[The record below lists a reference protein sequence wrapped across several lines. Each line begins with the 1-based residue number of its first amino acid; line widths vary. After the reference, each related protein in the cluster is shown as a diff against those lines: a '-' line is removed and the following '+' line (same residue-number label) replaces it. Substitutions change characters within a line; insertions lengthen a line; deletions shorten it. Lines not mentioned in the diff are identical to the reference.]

1 MHKLTL
7 ASLILLTLM
16 GRVSAADDYLLQP
29 GDTLMVSVWKETELS
44 GEVLVRPDGGIT
56 VPLGG
61 EIEAAGH
68 TVEEVRSVIDERLR
82 KFIPRPEVTVVL
94 RQSLGNQIFVIGK
107 VNRPGQYPINRPVDV
122 MQALSLA
129 GGMTPFAATDDI
141 RVLRRE
147 GQRQITLR
155 FRYDDIVHGRALDQ
169 NIVLHSGDTVVVP

>member
-1 MHKLTL
+1 
-7 ASLILLTLM
+7 
-16 GRVSAADDYLLQP
+16 
-29 GDTLMVSVWKETELS
+29 
-44 GEVLVRPDGGIT
+44 
-56 VPLGG
+56 
-61 EIEAAGH
+61 
-68 TVEEVRSVIDERLR
+68 
-82 KFIPRPEVTVVL
+82 VL